1 MLTVVVLALHQ
12 TSASTITGPMD
23 VFHQAGVMWNR
34 FKGKQVTPFFQVRV
48 ATLTGE
54 PFICANGVRM
64 AADGAIEEMNNA
76 DLIIVSSISHIE
88 TGIRLHRPAIDW
100 LETQYRRGAH
110 IASICTGSFLLAETG
125 LLDGKAATTHWA
137 FADAFAKR
145 YPRVNLKIDQ
155 PIVDEN
161 DLFCSGGYNASMD
174 LSLYLVEKYCGQDV
188 ADQSAKVIMAD
199 TMQKIGP
206 LHMALQS
213 GKAHQDVQILQV
225 QKWIEENYTQN
236 FNYDELARTTHMS
249 RRTLERRF
257 KAATGTTPL
266 SYQQDIRISAARHL
280 LEKGARS
287 FDDIT
292 VHVGYAD
299 TSSFRRVF
307 IRHTGLTPTEYRKQ
321 HAIYKSSGN

>member
-1 MLTVVVLALHQ
+1 MFNVTVLALHQ

-23 VFHQAGVMWNR
+23 VFHQAGVMWNH
-34 FKGKQVTPFFQVRV
+34 FNGKKITPFFQVRV

-64 AADGAIEEMNNA
+64 AADGAIDDINDS
-76 DLIIVSSISHIE
+76 DLIIVSSISKIDA
-88 TGIRLHRPAIDW
+88 GIRLHRPAIDW

-145 YPRVNLKIDQ
+145 YPSVNLKIDQ
-155 PIVDEN
+155 PIVDEK

-174 LSLYLVEKYCGQDV
+174 LSLYLVEKYCGQEV
-188 ADQSAKVIMAD
+188 AVQSAKVITAD
-199 TMQKIGP
+199 TLQQIG
-206 LHMALQS
+206 LSNTTVQF
-213 GKAHQDVQILQV
+213 GKAHQDSGILKV

-236 FNYDELARTTHMS
+236 FNYDGLAQTTHMS

-266 SYQQDIRISAARHL
+266 SYQQCIRVNAAKHL
-280 LEKGARS
+280 LEQGAHS
-287 FDDIT
+287 FDEVT

-299 TSSFRRVF
+299 ASTFRRIF
-307 IRHTGLTPTEYRKQ
+307 MRHTGLTPTQYRKQ
-321 HAIYKSSGN
+321 HAVYKDLTK